1 MKKYLLF
8 VLLLFILM
16 PEVQAQGRI
25 PKVPKVPR
33 VNVPSVKVPKVGRIP
48 YATIPPKTN
57 LTSGI
62 TPVPSLSSRLGV
74 DLRKAAANRVLRS
87 QWPNF
92 WLAATQL
99 KDAGQL
105 DSAVHYA
112 LALSESTR
120 QTRDEEERLTHVS
133 SRLMACKIYEEM
145 NDSLSAYL
153 LAKDMLKDS
162 LTEQERRIVGST
174 YAYNGYKYAVAL
186 THPDATGK
194 VY

>member
-8 VLLLFILM
+8 VLMLFTLM
-16 PEVQAQGRI
+16 PEVQAQRRI

-62 TPVPSLSSRLGV
+62 TPVPSFSSRLGE

-92 WLAATQL
+92 
-99 KDAGQL
+99 
-105 DSAVHYA
+105 
-112 LALSESTR
+112 
-120 QTRDEEERLTHVS
+120 
-133 SRLMACKIYEEM
+133 
-145 NDSLSAYL
+145 
-153 LAKDMLKDS
+153 
-162 LTEQERRIVGST
+162 
-174 YAYNGYKYAVAL
+174 
-186 THPDATGK
+186 
-194 VY
+194 